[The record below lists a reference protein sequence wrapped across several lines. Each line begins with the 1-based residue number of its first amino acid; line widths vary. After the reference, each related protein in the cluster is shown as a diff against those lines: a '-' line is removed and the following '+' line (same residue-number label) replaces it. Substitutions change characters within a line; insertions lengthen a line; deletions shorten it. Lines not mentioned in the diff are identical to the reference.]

1 MFGIK
6 VEPEDWLEIARLRAR
21 WADLAYT
28 TARADRPRAEAA
40 IIAMY
45 GAAGYGPPKKITWV
59 ESPAALVSAMPK
71 RSILMGRGES
81 RYADVINSQ
90 LKKLVCDIIAG
101 PDKPLFWDFA
111 QGYFTARRD
120 TWARRVRR
128 LADITQ
134 PWPIGGRGRLGR
146 PNLFVPD
153 VNAVWD
159 LALLEF
165 FGRRMRKPQRQL
177 LRPHLELARYAH
189 WMVPQRNS
197 CLVMDRPTR
206 INLDEVGHFHCE
218 DGPALAYGEDSK
230 LWVWHGTVV
239 PQAAITDPARIGL
252 SAIGM
257 APRET
262 AYAMIERMGSER
274 FIRKFGALKSHE
286 DETGVLWR
294 RSMVSVPEGLWV
306 WSCVQV
312 KNGTPAPDGRI
323 EEFFL
328 TVPAHVT
335 TAREAVAWTYGMSA
349 AEYDIAVR
357 T

>member
-1 MFGIK
+1 MD
-6 VEPEDWLEIARLRAR
+6 PESRAEIVRLRAE
-21 WADLAYT
+21 WADLAYS

-59 ESPAALVSAMPK
+59 ESPAVLGRAMPM
-71 RSILMGRGES
+71 RPRLMGRGEG
-81 RYADVINSQ
+81 RYAHVMHSQ
-90 LKKLVCDIIAG
+90 LMKIVSDIIAG

-120 TWARRVRR
+120 SWTRRVRR
-128 LADITQ
+128 LADIMR
-134 PWPIGGRGRLGR
+134 PWPIGGRGRLGL
-146 PNLFVPD
+146 PNIFVPD
-153 VNAVWD
+153 VNATWD

-165 FGRRMRKPQRQL
+165 FGRRLGKAQRQL
-177 LRPHLELARYAH
+177 LRPHLELARAAH
-189 WMVPQRNS
+189 WMVPRRNS

-206 INLDEVGHFHCE
+206 LKLDEDGHFHSE
-218 DGPALAYGEDSK
+218 DGPALAYGEDNK

-239 PQAAITDPARIGL
+239 PEVVITNPARINL
-252 SAIGM
+252 WAIQT
-257 APRET
+257 APRE
-262 AYAMIERMGSER
+262 ASYAMIERMGSER
-274 FIRKFGALKSHE
+274 FIRKFGAMRSHE

-294 RSMVSVPEGLWV
+294 RSMISIPEGLWEWV
-306 WSCVQV
+306 CVEV

-323 EEFFL
+323 EQFFL
-328 TVPAHVT
+328 TVPGHVT

-349 AEYDIAVR
+349 AEYDIALR